1 MEVRSEKQ
9 VSVQHEELCH
19 GQVLPHW
26 NTLLCQAVVA
36 MQLGGLCVTDAVF
49 AHGGWVP
56 VLRVKLANAQL
67 RGRSR
72 FIS

>member
-1 MEVRSEKQ
+1 MRNYVTVEFY
-9 VSVQHEELCH
+9 HM
-19 GQVLPHW
+19 G
-26 NTLLCQAVVA
+26 NMLLCQAVAA
-36 MQLGGLCVTDAVF
+36 MQLGGSCVTDAVF